1 MKPLLTC
8 PARSWGFRPIQTPT
22 LGVHSQPGDAAL
34 QPREGD
40 GLWRWY
46 AARGRGQPQLGGD
59 RAHQVG
65 ERCFGNDNGMLGQL
79 LQTGTRKGVYRVPP

>member
-1 MKPLLTC
+1 MKFSFSIEHAHNDRMKPLLTC

-40 GLWRWY
+40 GLRRWH
-46 AARGRGQPQLGGD
+46 AAWGRGQPQLGGD
-59 RAHQVG
+59 RDQVG
-65 ERCFGNDNGMLGQL
+65 ERCYGYL
-79 LQTGTRKGVYRVPP
+79 TITRP